1 MYKIIVTNSFS
12 ISMLP
17 PTDKMGV
24 LVEFRPIS
32 AETVRSWCNQNNV
45 DVVSA
50 IGHADTARIV
60 SGLLGVEL
68 PANRISVKM
77 TGMESLVV
85 AQYSGSRLPEGATT
99 LPEGAKVEFWEVSL
113 APWQ

>member
-85 AQYSGSRLPEGATT
+85 AHIQAVDCLRGRRHCQRGRRWNSGR
-99 LPEGAKVEFWEVSL
+99 
-113 APWQ
+113 

>member
-1 MYKIIVTNSFS
+1 MYKIVITDSFS
-12 ISMLP
+12 MS
-17 PTDKMGV
+17 DKMG
-24 LVEFRPIS
+24 LLIDIRPIS
-32 AETVRSWCNQNNV
+32 AETVQYWCNKGNV
-45 DVVSA
+45 KVVSA

>member
-1 MYKIIVTNSFS
+1 MS
-12 ISMLP
+12 
-17 PTDKMGV
+17 DKMG
-24 LVEFRPIS
+24 LLIDIRPIS
-32 AETVRSWCNQNNV
+32 AETVQYWCNKGNV
-45 DVVSA
+45 KAVSA
-50 IGHADTARIV
+50 IGNADTARIV